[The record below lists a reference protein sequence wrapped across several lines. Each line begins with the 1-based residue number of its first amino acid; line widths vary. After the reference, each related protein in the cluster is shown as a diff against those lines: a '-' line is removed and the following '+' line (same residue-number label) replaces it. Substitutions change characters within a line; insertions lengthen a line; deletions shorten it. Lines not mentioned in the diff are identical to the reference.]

1 MSEADTVP
9 PIAAGVGAD
18 LRAAREQAGWTLP
31 QVAAALR
38 IRLAYL
44 EALEEGR
51 IGLLPG
57 NAYAVAFMR
66 SYAKI
71 LGLDPEEIV
80 RRFRREAA
88 EVNERTELEFPAP
101 LPERGIPAGAIV
113 VVGLVIAIGGY
124 AVWWHG
130 GGAPAPAP
138 QVASVPA
145 HLAAIAQP
153 SKSAGGIPPAFAPGA
168 TGTTSTTATSAPDA
182 TGDAAP
188 GSAGTTTPGTQSA
201 ANASTPAATKS
212 PGPGQGVASARSP
225 AANPAIT
232 GTQAATTAAGT
243 GPATGTQ
250 ATTDGS
256 RATASAQA
264 SDTNQAAPVTQT
276 ATATPTQ
283 PPADASPAS
292 ALASTLGTSAAAAA
306 AQARANT
313 IVLGATADA
322 WLEVRD
328 PSGTVLLNRVLHK
341 GDTWTVPDQKGLVL
355 TTGNAGGTTITV
367 GTLVIPSLGG
377 NGAVRRNL
385 PLDPAVIRAG
395 GLAANATPPNQG
407 PGQGAPTTN

>member
-138 QVASVPA
+138 RVASVPA

-168 TGTTSTTATSAPDA
+168 TGATSTTATAAPAQDA
-182 TGDAAP
+182 TGAATP
-188 GSAGTTTPGTQSA
+188 GTTATATPGTQSA
-201 ANASTPAATKS
+201 TSAPSPAATDGS
-212 PGPGQGVASARSP
+212 GQGQSVASAQPP
-225 AANPAIT
+225 AVTPATTGTPAI
-232 GTQAATTAAGT
+232 
-243 GPATGTQ
+243 
-250 ATTDGS
+250 
-256 RATASAQA
+256 ASAQA
-264 SDTNQAAPVTQT
+264 SDTTQAAKGAQATPVTQT
-276 ATATPTQ
+276 ATASPTQ

-306 AQARANT
+306 AAAQAKANT

-328 PSGTVLLNRVLHK
+328 PVGNVLLNRVLHK

-385 PLDPAVIRAG
+385 PLDPALIRAG
-395 GLAANATPPNQG
+395 GLAANAAPPNQG
-407 PGQGAPTTN
+407 PNQGAPTTN

>member
-138 QVASVPA
+138 RVASVPA

-168 TGTTSTTATSAPDA
+168 TGATSTTATAAPAQDA
-182 TGDAAP
+182 TGAATP
-188 GSAGTTTPGTQSA
+188 GTTATATPGTQSA
-201 ANASTPAATKS
+201 TSAPSPAATDGS
-212 PGPGQGVASARSP
+212 GQGQSVASAHPP
-225 AANPAIT
+225 AVTPATIGTPAI
-232 GTQAATTAAGT
+232 
-243 GPATGTQ
+243 
-250 ATTDGS
+250 
-256 RATASAQA
+256 ASAQA
-264 SDTNQAAPVTQT
+264 SDTTQAAKGAQATPVTQT
-276 ATATPTQ
+276 ATASPTQ

-306 AQARANT
+306 AAAQAKANT

-328 PSGTVLLNRVLHK
+328 PVGNVLLNRVLHK

-395 GLAANATPPNQG
+395 GLAANAAPPNQG
-407 PGQGAPTTN
+407 PNQGAPTTN

>member
-138 QVASVPA
+138 RVASVPA

-168 TGTTSTTATSAPDA
+168 TGATSTTATAAPAQDA
-182 TGDAAP
+182 TGAATP
-188 GSAGTTTPGTQSA
+188 GTTATATPGTQSA
-201 ANASTPAATKS
+201 TSAPSPAATDGS
-212 PGPGQGVASARSP
+212 GQGQSVASAQPP
-225 AANPAIT
+225 AATPATTGTPAI
-232 GTQAATTAAGT
+232 
-243 GPATGTQ
+243 
-250 ATTDGS
+250 
-256 RATASAQA
+256 ASAQA
-264 SDTNQAAPVTQT
+264 SDTTQAAKGAQATPVTQT
-276 ATATPTQ
+276 ATASPTQ

-306 AQARANT
+306 AAAQAKANT

-328 PSGTVLLNRVLHK
+328 PVGNVLLNRVLHK

-385 PLDPAVIRAG
+385 PLDPALIRAG
-395 GLAANATPPNQG
+395 GLAANAAPPNQG
-407 PGQGAPTTN
+407 PNQGAPTTN

>member
-138 QVASVPA
+138 RVASVPA

-168 TGTTSTTATSAPDA
+168 TGATSTTATAAPAQDA
-182 TGDAAP
+182 TGAATP
-188 GSAGTTTPGTQSA
+188 GTTATATPGTQSA
-201 ANASTPAATKS
+201 TSAPSPAATDGS
-212 PGPGQGVASARSP
+212 GQGQSVASAQPP
-225 AANPAIT
+225 AATPATTGTPAI
-232 GTQAATTAAGT
+232 
-243 GPATGTQ
+243 
-250 ATTDGS
+250 
-256 RATASAQA
+256 ASAQA
-264 SDTNQAAPVTQT
+264 SDTTQAAKGAQATPVTQT
-276 ATATPTQ
+276 ATASPTQ

-306 AQARANT
+306 AQAKANT

-328 PSGTVLLNRVLHK
+328 PVGNVLLNRVLHK

-385 PLDPAVIRAG
+385 PLDPALIRAG
-395 GLAANATPPNQG
+395 GLAANAAPPNQG
-407 PGQGAPTTN
+407 PNQGAPTTN